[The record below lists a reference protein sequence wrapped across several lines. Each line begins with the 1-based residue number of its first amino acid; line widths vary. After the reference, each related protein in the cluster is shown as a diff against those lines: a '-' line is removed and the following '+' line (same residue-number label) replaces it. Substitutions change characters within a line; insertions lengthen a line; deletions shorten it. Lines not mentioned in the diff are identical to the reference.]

1 MGSHSDVK
9 PWVARGPTKGNSGS
23 AYRGSTIHG
32 LALAPLL
39 SFRKGME
46 YARWDSHCYWT
57 NCMHSNIGSRKWH
70 QLDLRDQRPHMGPGE
85 KKRKAKKRFNQSYTL
100 LPHEPAHGR
109 FLIAQVGTD
118 QSVSRTST
126 ANRIY
131 YTTYLPRRPQMRLGL
146 DSLLVPLSF
155 IARLLPLF
163 LSLSLPARQ
172 ESPRNCHLIFS
183 RCESMTRTE

>member
-1 MGSHSDVK
+1 MQSTFWLFLCSWWSGLYPLQARYQSINPVTSGFAFRCYVLHK

-39 SFRKGME
+39 SFRKEME
-46 YARWDSHCYWT
+46 YARWDRHGYWT
-57 NCMHSNIGSRKWH
+57 NCMHSNIDSRKWH
-70 QLDLRDQRPHMGPGE
+70 QLDLKPVSTNGSLGLGWKEMIGK
-85 KKRKAKKRFNQSYTL
+85 KKRKSKKGSINRAL

-109 FLIAQVGTD
+109 FLIAQVGAV

-131 YTTYLPRRPQMRLGL
+131 YSTYLPP
-146 DSLLVPLSF
+146 P
-155 IARLLPLF
+155 
-163 LSLSLPARQ
+163 PA
-172 ESPRNCHLIFS
+172 F
-183 RCESMTRTE
+183 TA